1 MLFRCWVVGWG
12 GLTRYVWQRKSVF
25 EHTWKRNGSQ
35 TTTKPVKR
43 AKVTGA
49 KLNHWDDIEQK
60 VYELVESS
68 TEKMLPGEIAAE
80 LGFNAIQ
87 VGKAVS
93 ISQRL
98 DKRGAYVVLS
108 Q

>member
-1 MLFRCWVVGWG
+1 
-12 GLTRYVWQRKSVF
+12 
-25 EHTWKRNGSQ
+25 
-35 TTTKPVKR
+35 VKR